1 MKKKLFIAALICI
14 SFSINMCNTEIN
26 FVLSINGVVL
36 QIFTSGLL
44 SLVLYQYIS
53 QYRKTSY
60 YSIGI
65 YAFIVINFIS
75 FLYCLL
81 NKTAL

>member
-53 QYRKTSY
+53 QYS
-60 YSIGI
+60 SIGI
-65 YAFIVINFIS
+65 YAFLINFIS
-75 FLYCLL
+75 FLYCP
-81 NKTAL
+81 